1 MTRDNTLLYLVS
13 FIIRDEE
20 EAVNGH
26 FSSGDLQ
33 RRKDALV
40 IVGKK
45 ELEREDCIT
54 VNLIIIPHLKNEP
67 AT

>member
-1 MTRDNTLLYLVS
+1 MMTRDSTLLYLVS

-20 EAVNGH
+20 EAVNSH

-45 ELEREDCIT
+45 ELERRLHNRQLDYHSALE
-54 VNLIIIPHLKNEP
+54 K
-67 AT
+67 

>member
-1 MTRDNTLLYLVS
+1 MTKNDDQRQYAFIFIRVS

-20 EAVNGH
+20 EAVNSH

-40 IVGKK
+40 IVGKE
-45 ELEREDCIT
+45 ELEREKI
-54 VNLIIIPHLKNEP
+54 
-67 AT
+67 A